1 MRAPARCANRRSSAC
16 RSAPRSRRDARAPHT
31 ACRSD
36 TKKNSLARR
45 GFAILLRIS
54 FRRGKIER
62 RFVAAGR
69 EGEENEN
76 EANGAGHGDA
86 DRGFVQTSLARRRP
100 RGKSTDWPM
109 RGWGGLGAG
118 GKKGGAM

>member
-31 ACRSD
+31 ACRPG
-36 TKKNSLARR
+36 TKKNSLARS

-62 RFVAAGR
+62 RFVAAG
-69 EGEENEN
+69 GGDGGNDK
-76 EANGAGHGDA
+76 EANGAAHGEA
-86 DRGFVQTSLARRRP
+86 DSGLVRTVLARR
-100 RGKSTDWPM
+100 
-109 RGWGGLGAG
+109 
-118 GKKGGAM
+118 